1 MKKTFLALTSA
12 LLILTLLCGCGA
24 TTKSDSLDAVMN
36 TTAPYEMASMDEYV
50 VEEEAESEVFDDAG
64 TADAVTQGSGSQTD
78 FSEKI
83 IYTLDADIE
92 TLDFDTSLDTV
103 SQLLEQFGGFV
114 ENSSVS
120 GVNYSSQ
127 FNGRTTYR
135 YATYTL
141 RIPVRNFQGMT
152 DALEVIG
159 NVTHQSIYSDNIT
172 TQYYD
177 SQSRLNT
184 YRTEEE
190 RLLSMLEKVEDVE
203 SMIAIEERL
212 SDVRYNIENIQTR
225 LTNWQNQVDYS
236 TVNLYISEV
245 AQLSEE
251 KPVVRSYWQQVG
263 DDLSDTIKGIG
274 RFFKNLLRFLIA
286 ALPVLALLAVA
297 AVIVVVVVKKLIKK
311 RKAKNQAKADAE
323 KAEE

>member
-1 MKKTFLALTSA
+1 MKKKLLALTSA
-12 LLILTLLCGCGA
+12 LLMLALFCGCGA
-24 TTKSDSLDAVMN
+24 MSSSKSADAAMN
-36 TTAPYEMASMDEYV
+36 TSGAYEMAPMEEYV
-50 VEEEAESEVFDDAG
+50 VEEAVETDIYDESGTGEAI
-64 TADAVTQGSGSQTD
+64 TQGSSSQTD
-78 FSEKI
+78 LSEKI

-141 RIPVRNFQGMT
+141 RIPVGNFQGMT

-159 NVTHQSIYSDNIT
+159 NVTQRSIYSDNIT

-190 RLLSMLEKVEDVE
+190 RLLAMLEKVEDVE

-212 SDVRYNIENIQTR
+212 SDVRYNIESIQTK

-245 AQLSEE
+245 AQLTEE

-263 DDLSDTIKGIG
+263 DDLSDTLKGIG

-297 AVIVVVVVKKLIKK
+297 AAVVVVMVKKLIKK
-311 RKAKNQAKADAE
+311 RKAKKQAKTED
-323 KAEE
+323 KEE

>member
-1 MKKTFLALTSA
+1 MKKKLLALTSA
-12 LLILTLLCGCGA
+12 LLMLALLCGCGA
-24 TTKSDSLDAVMN
+24 TMKADSAESVTMN
-36 TTAPYEMASMDEYV
+36 TSAAYEMAPMEEYV
-50 VEEEAESEVFDDAG
+50 VEEAAESDIYDEAG
-64 TADAVTQGSGSQTD
+64 TGDAVTQGSSSQTD
-78 FSEKI
+78 LSEKI

-141 RIPVRNFQGMT
+141 RIPVGNFQGMT
-152 DALEVIG
+152 DALEAIG
-159 NVTHQSIYSDNIT
+159 NVTQRSIYSDNIT

-212 SDVRYNIENIQTR
+212 SDVRYNIESIQTR

-245 AQLSEE
+245 AQLTEE

-263 DDLSDTIKGIG
+263 DDLSDTLKGIG

-297 AVIVVVVVKKLIKK
+297 AVVVVVMVKKLIKK
-311 RKAKNQAKADAE
+311 RKAKKQAKAED
-323 KAEE
+323 KEE